1 MDAATAPSWGQ
12 VVWEQLSFES
22 KVQYLVD
29 GVNAIGL
36 EKLLEMLVTVGS
48 GICSYRR
55 ECHHVLHH
63 VVRRMLESADVMSKA
78 TQSKFEE
85 WVACLEDLPFLE
97 KRYMTDVLDSFN
109 ESSSE

>member
-1 MDAATAPSWGQ
+1 MDAATAPRWGE

-29 GVNAIGL
+29 GVNVIEL
-36 EKLLEMLVTVGS
+36 EKLLEMLVGVGS

-55 ECHHVLHH
+55 ECHYVLHH
-63 VVRRMLESADVMSKA
+63 VVRRILESAAVMSKV

-85 WVACLEDLPFLE
+85 WVACLEDLSFLE
-97 KRYMTDVLDSFN
+97 KRYVTDVLDSFN